1 MSNAKN
7 YVPVEREIARNYRPL
22 RQEVDHPVRRIG
34 DHCCILDVRSSDG
47 VQGGVEGGDSRSGT
61 PLAVVKGGV
70 IMYRRGGGERPG
82 VALQNRTTRR
92 LL

>member
-1 MSNAKN
+1 MDDN
-7 YVPVEREIARNYRPL
+7 V
-22 RQEVDHPVRRIG
+22 
-34 DHCCILDVRSSDG
+34 
-47 VQGGVEGGDSRSGT
+47 SRSPLMSPETHEARFGGRMSDSLYGT
-61 PLAVVKGGV
+61 SQRKARSTVHLTVKGGV